1 MTCILSKFGAE
12 GEILF
17 FCYLILFILRA
28 EKNLHAHLAV
38 VETWADFLQ
47 NLDQKKIV
55 MAPFCGGKECEEKVK
70 KDSAR

>member
-1 MTCILSKFGAE
+1 M
-12 GEILF
+12 
-17 FCYLILFILRA
+17 
-28 EKNLHAHLAV
+28 HAHLAV